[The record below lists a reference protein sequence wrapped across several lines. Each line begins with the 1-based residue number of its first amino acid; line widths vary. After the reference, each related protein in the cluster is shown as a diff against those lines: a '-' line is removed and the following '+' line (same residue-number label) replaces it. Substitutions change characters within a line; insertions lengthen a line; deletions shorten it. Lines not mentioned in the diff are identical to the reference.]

1 MIYVNEKDLVVP
13 GELLAEDD
21 YYSGRGTFEDDGKIC
36 SKLLGLVSL
45 RNKKISVIPLKSKYL
60 PKKGDVVIGKI
71 DDVRFSMW
79 GVDINSP
86 YSGILP
92 ASEVFGRDKKE
103 LSRVFDIGDVL
114 FLRIV
119 DVDEVKKVK
128 LGLKG
133 RGMGKF
139 RGGVIVD
146 IAPTKV
152 PRLIGK
158 KGSMINM
165 IKDKTGCKIVVGQNG
180 LVWVKGNEDMEQ
192 IVKNIIKLIEKEAHT
207 SGLTDRIKNKLCLLI
222 DGELPEEET
231 EVLEEKEEIVEDSF
245 EDGLKKPEIQDFRD
259 EVEKEIAEELAL
271 EDSEDEELD
280 YDDSE
285 DEFDD
290 DSDEFDDDEYGEEDE
305 DFADDDSDEFDDEDE
320 EFDDDSDEFGDE
332 DLDDEELDYDDSED
346 DSEDELDDEEFVG
359 IEELE
364 ESVESEEFMEDAEET
379 SDFIEEEIIELD
391 EEDSEEDSEVFNEA
405 DDEEEFDVIDDVE
418 QESEVIEDE
427 AEVIDDVED
436 ESEVIEDESEVIDDV
451 EEEASE
457 DISDDELEE
466 VINEAISEDEASE
479 EVINEAI
486 SEDEA
491 SEEESQEES
500 ESEDKEEDEEKK
512 EEKSKKPKFLD
523 TFEYINEQKKKNK
536 SSFDLSRADNSNS
549 PTLNISQRRGI

>member
-21 YYSGRGTFEDDGKIC
+21 YYPGRGTFEDDGKIC

-92 ASEVFGRDKKE
+92 ASEVFGREKKE

-139 RGGVIVD
+139 KGGVIVD

-222 DGELPEEET
+222 DGELPPEEE
-231 EVLEEKEEIVEDSF
+231 EVEEVEEEIEEDAF
-245 EDGLKKPEIQDFRD
+245 EEGLKKPELQDFRD
-259 EVEKEIAEELAL
+259 EVEKELAEEGFLDEDSEEDL
-271 EDSEDEELD
+271 DDEDSEEDDFEDDVEDFNDETEDYEDIDEEDLDDEDSEDEDDEDLETSEEEIEDFEDDISDEELED
-280 YDDSE
+280 VISDAISE
-285 DEFDD
+285 DE
-290 DSDEFDDDEYGEEDE
+290 DEI
-305 DFADDDSDEFDDEDE
+305 
-320 EFDDDSDEFGDE
+320 
-332 DLDDEELDYDDSED
+332 
-346 DSEDELDDEEFVG
+346 V
-359 IEELE
+359 
-364 ESVESEEFMEDAEET
+364 VESE
-379 SDFIEEEIIELD
+379 D
-391 EEDSEEDSEVFNEA
+391 EEDSEEE
-405 DDEEEFDVIDDVE
+405 
-418 QESEVIEDE
+418 
-427 AEVIDDVED
+427 
-436 ESEVIEDESEVIDDV
+436 
-451 EEEASE
+451 
-457 DISDDELEE
+457 
-466 VINEAISEDEASE
+466 SEDE
-479 EVINEAI
+479 
-486 SEDEA
+486 EDLET
-491 SEEESQEES
+491 SEEESVEEES
-500 ESEDKEEDEEKK
+500 EDEEDVEEDAEDSEDAPEEEAEEEVEEETSEEESEDDEK
-512 EEKSKKPKFLD
+512 EEKSKKPNFMD
-523 TFEYINEQKKKNK
+523 TYEFINEQKKNNK
-536 SSFDLSRADNSNS
+536 SSFDLSRADNSKS
-549 PTLNISQRRGI
+549 PTLNISQGRGI

>member
-21 YYSGRGTFEDDGKIC
+21 YYPGRGTFEDDGKIC

-92 ASEVFGRDKKE
+92 ASEVFGREKKE

-139 RGGVIVD
+139 KGGVIVD

-192 IVKNIIKLIEKEAHT
+192 IVKNIIKLIEREAHT

-222 DGELPEEET
+222 DGELPPEEE
-231 EVLEEKEEIVEDSF
+231 EVEEIVEEEAEEDAF
-245 EDGLKKPEIQDFRD
+245 EEGLKKPELQDFRD
-259 EVEKEIAEELAL
+259 EVEKELAEEGFIDEDSEEDEDDEDSEDDEFEEDLEDFNDETEDYEDIDEEDL
-271 EDSEDEELD
+271 DDDEDSEDE
-280 YDDSE
+280 
-285 DEFDD
+285 DEDD
-290 DSDEFDDDEYGEEDE
+290 DLETSDDDIE
-305 DFADDDSDEFDDEDE
+305 DFEDDIS
-320 EFDDDSDEFGDE
+320 
-332 DLDDEELDYDDSED
+332 DEELE
-346 DSEDELDDEEFVG
+346 
-359 IEELE
+359 
-364 ESVESEEFMEDAEET
+364 
-379 SDFIEEEIIELD
+379 
-391 EEDSEEDSEVFNEA
+391 
-405 DDEEEFDVIDDVE
+405 DVI
-418 QESEVIEDE
+418 S
-427 AEVIDDVED
+427 
-436 ESEVIEDESEVIDDV
+436 
-451 EEEASE
+451 
-457 DISDDELEE
+457 
-466 VINEAISEDEASE
+466 EAISEDEDEIVE
-479 EVINEAI
+479 E
-486 SEDEA
+486 SEDEEDVEDSEDDEDLED
-491 SEEESQEES
+491 SEEEAVEES
-500 ESEDKEEDEEKK
+500 EDEEDVEEDSEESPEEEAVEESEEENEEDSEDDSKD
-512 EEKSKKPKFLD
+512 EKSKKPNFMD
-523 TFEYINEQKKKNK
+523 TYEYINEQKKNNK
-536 SSFDLSRADNSNS
+536 SSFDLSRADNSKS
-549 PTLNISQRRGI
+549 PTLNISQGRGI

>member
-92 ASEVFGRDKKE
+92 ASEVFGREKKE

-139 RGGVIVD
+139 KGGVIVD

-222 DGELPEEET
+222 DGELPPEEE
-231 EVLEEKEEIVEDSF
+231 VAEEEEQVEDDFEEDAF
-245 EDGLKKPEIQDFRD
+245 EDGLKKPELQDFRE
-259 EVEKEIAEELAL
+259 EVEKELAEEGF
-271 EDSEDEELD
+271 DVEE
-280 YDDSE
+280 
-285 DEFDD
+285 
-290 DSDEFDDDEYGEEDE
+290 
-305 DFADDDSDEFDDEDE
+305 
-320 EFDDDSDEFGDE
+320 DE
-332 DLDDEELDYDDSED
+332 DLDDSEEEDVEEFNDESED
-346 DSEDELDDEEFVG
+346 YEDIEEEFEDLDDESEDAEDEDEDFEDLDDESEDEIEEFDEDVSD
-359 IEELE
+359 EELE
-364 ESVESEEFMEDAEET
+364 
-379 SDFIEEEIIELD
+379 
-391 EEDSEEDSEVFNEA
+391 
-405 DDEEEFDVIDDVE
+405 DVI
-418 QESEVIEDE
+418 S
-427 AEVIDDVED
+427 
-436 ESEVIEDESEVIDDV
+436 
-451 EEEASE
+451 
-457 DISDDELEE
+457 
-466 VINEAISEDEASE
+466 EAISEDEVEDESAE
-479 EVINEAI
+479 EEEPAEETAEE
-486 SEDEA
+486 SEDAEEETSQENA
-491 SEEESQEES
+491 EEESDDET
-500 ESEDKEEDEEKK
+500 DEEK
-512 EEKSKKPKFLD
+512 EEKSKKPNFMD
-523 TFEYINEQKKKNK
+523 TYEYINEQKKNNNK

>member
-21 YYSGRGTFEDDGKIC
+21 YYPGRGTFEDDGKIC

-92 ASEVFGRDKKE
+92 ASEVFGREKKE

-139 RGGVIVD
+139 KGGVIVD

-222 DGELPEEET
+222 DGELPPEEEEAE
-231 EVLEEKEEIVEDSF
+231 EVEEEIEEDAF
-245 EDGLKKPEIQDFRD
+245 EEGLKKPELQDFRD
-259 EVEKEIAEELAL
+259 EVEKELAEEGFLD
-271 EDSEDEELD
+271 EDSE
-280 YDDSE
+280 
-285 DEFDD
+285 
-290 DSDEFDDDEYGEEDE
+290 
-305 DFADDDSDEFDDEDE
+305 
-320 EFDDDSDEFGDE
+320 E
-332 DLDDEELDYDDSED
+332 DLDDEDSEED
-346 DSEDELDDEEFVG
+346 DFEDDVEDFNDETEDYEDIDEEDLDDEDSEEDSDDDEDLDESEEEIEDFEDDISDEELEDVISDAISEDEDEIVD
-359 IEELE
+359 
-364 ESVESEEFMEDAEET
+364 ESE
-379 SDFIEEEIIELD
+379 D
-391 EEDSEEDSEVFNEA
+391 EEDSEEESE
-405 DDEEEFDVIDDVE
+405 DDED
-418 QESEVIEDE
+418 
-427 AEVIDDVED
+427 
-436 ESEVIEDESEVIDDV
+436 
-451 EEEASE
+451 
-457 DISDDELEE
+457 LET
-466 VINEAISEDEASE
+466 
-479 EVINEAI
+479 
-486 SEDEA
+486 
-491 SEEESQEES
+491 SEEESVEEES
-500 ESEDKEEDEEKK
+500 EDDEDVEEDAEDSEEAPEEEAEEEVEEETSEEESEDDEK
-512 EEKSKKPKFLD
+512 EEKSKKPNFMD
-523 TFEYINEQKKKNK
+523 TYEFINEQKKNNK
-536 SSFDLSRADNSNS
+536 SSFDLSRADNSKS
-549 PTLNISQRRGI
+549 PTLNISQGRGI

>member
-21 YYSGRGTFEDDGKIC
+21 YYPGRGTFEDDGKIC

-92 ASEVFGRDKKE
+92 ASEVFGREKKE

-139 RGGVIVD
+139 KGGVIVD

-192 IVKNIIKLIEKEAHT
+192 IVKNIIKLIEREAHT

-222 DGELPEEET
+222 DGELPPEEE
-231 EVLEEKEEIVEDSF
+231 EVEEVEQEEEEEEDAF
-245 EDGLKKPEIQDFRD
+245 EEGLKKPELQDFRD
-259 EVEKEIAEELAL
+259 EVEKELAEEGFIDEDSEEELDDDEDFEDDEFEEDL
-271 EDSEDEELD
+271 EDFNDETEDYEDIDEEDLDDEDSEDEDEESEDDIEDFEDDISDEELED
-280 YDDSE
+280 VISEAISEEDVEDEEAVEESE
-285 DEFDD
+285 DEEDA
-290 DSDEFDDDEYGEEDE
+290 EEDV
-305 DFADDDSDEFDDEDE
+305 E
-320 EFDDDSDEFGDE
+320 E
-332 DLDDEELDYDDSED
+332 DSED
-346 DSEDELDDEEFVG
+346 DSKD
-359 IEELE
+359 
-364 ESVESEEFMEDAEET
+364 
-379 SDFIEEEIIELD
+379 
-391 EEDSEEDSEVFNEA
+391 
-405 DDEEEFDVIDDVE
+405 
-418 QESEVIEDE
+418 
-427 AEVIDDVED
+427 
-436 ESEVIEDESEVIDDV
+436 
-451 EEEASE
+451 
-457 DISDDELEE
+457 
-466 VINEAISEDEASE
+466 
-479 EVINEAI
+479 
-486 SEDEA
+486 
-491 SEEESQEES
+491 
-500 ESEDKEEDEEKK
+500 
-512 EEKSKKPKFLD
+512 EKSKKPNFMD
-523 TFEYINEQKKKNK
+523 TYEYINEQKKNNK
-536 SSFDLSRADNSNS
+536 SSFDLSRADNSKS
-549 PTLNISQRRGI
+549 PTLNISQGRGI

>member
-92 ASEVFGRDKKE
+92 ASEVFGREKKE

-139 RGGVIVD
+139 KGGVIVD

-207 SGLTDRIKNKLCLLI
+207 SGLTDRIKNKLCLII
-222 DGELPEEET
+222 DGELPQEEE
-231 EVLEEKEEIVEDSF
+231 EVQEEEDAFEE
-245 EDGLKKPEIQDFRD
+245 GLKKPELQDFRE
-259 EVEKEIAEELAL
+259 EVEKEMAEELA
-271 EDSEDEELD
+271 EEESDDFDDENADFEEEIDEDEDFE
-280 YDDSE
+280 DDDFE
-285 DEFDD
+285 DEIDDEDIDDEFDD
-290 DSDEFDDDEYGEEDE
+290 DSDDFEEDIDDLEDFEDEGDGFEDEIDEEDIEDSEEEIDEEEVFEDE
-305 DFADDDSDEFDDEDE
+305 DDFEDEIDDEDIE
-320 EFDDDSDEFGDE
+320 DS
-332 DLDDEELDYDDSED
+332 
-346 DSEDELDDEEFVG
+346 
-359 IEELE
+359 
-364 ESVESEEFMEDAEET
+364 
-379 SDFIEEEIIELD
+379 EEEIID
-391 EEDSEEDSEVFNEA
+391 DSEEDIEESEE
-405 DDEEEFDVIDDVE
+405 
-418 QESEVIEDE
+418 EVIE
-427 AEVIDDVED
+427 
-436 ESEVIEDESEVIDDV
+436 ESEE
-451 EEEASE
+451 
-457 DISDDELEE
+457 ISDDELEN
-466 VINEAISEDEASE
+466 VINEAISEDEDS
-479 EVINEAI
+479 
-486 SEDEA
+486 SEDADLVEDEEIDDL
-491 SEEESQEES
+491 EEESEEALDDA
-500 ESEDKEEDEEKK
+500 ENEEDALDDAEDGEEALDD
-512 EEKSKKPKFLD
+512 EDKSKKPNFLD
-523 TFEYINEQKKKNK
+523 TFESIKDEQKKKNK
-536 SSFDLSRADNSNS
+536 SSFDLSRADNSKS

>member
-21 YYSGRGTFEDDGKIC
+21 YYPGRGTFEDDGKIC

-92 ASEVFGRDKKE
+92 ASEVFGREKKE

-139 RGGVIVD
+139 KGGVIVD

-192 IVKNIIKLIEKEAHT
+192 IVKNIIKLIEREAHT

-222 DGELPEEET
+222 DGELPPEEE
-231 EVLEEKEEIVEDSF
+231 EVEEVEQEEEEEEDAF
-245 EDGLKKPEIQDFRD
+245 EEGLKKPELQDFRD
-259 EVEKEIAEELAL
+259 EVEKELAEEGFIDEDSEEDEDDD
-271 EDSEDEELD
+271 EDSEDEEFEEDLEDFNDETEDYEDIDEEDLD
-280 YDDSE
+280 DDEDSE
-285 DEFDD
+285 DEDEDD
-290 DSDEFDDDEYGEEDE
+290 DLETSEDDIE
-305 DFADDDSDEFDDEDE
+305 DFEDDIS
-320 EFDDDSDEFGDE
+320 
-332 DLDDEELDYDDSED
+332 DEELE
-346 DSEDELDDEEFVG
+346 
-359 IEELE
+359 
-364 ESVESEEFMEDAEET
+364 
-379 SDFIEEEIIELD
+379 
-391 EEDSEEDSEVFNEA
+391 
-405 DDEEEFDVIDDVE
+405 DVI
-418 QESEVIEDE
+418 S
-427 AEVIDDVED
+427 
-436 ESEVIEDESEVIDDV
+436 
-451 EEEASE
+451 
-457 DISDDELEE
+457 
-466 VINEAISEDEASE
+466 EAISEDEDEIVEESE
-479 EVINEAI
+479 EDVEEDSEDDEDLEDSEEEAAEE
-486 SEDEA
+486 SEDEEDVKD
-491 SEEESQEES
+491 SEESPEEEAAEES
-500 ESEDKEEDEEKK
+500 EDEENEEDSEDDSKD
-512 EEKSKKPKFLD
+512 EKSKKPNFMD
-523 TFEYINEQKKKNK
+523 TYEYINEQKKSNK
-536 SSFDLSRADNSNS
+536 SSFDLSRADNSKS
-549 PTLNISQRRGI
+549 PTLNISQGRGI